1 MTDIITIDDINNYNL
16 EFNDGKLI
24 LTPKYTKVTPEELC
38 GINLAHSII
47 NKCIIY
53 NDDKI
58 ISTSTKYRSMLI
70 DIWKNMPSQL
80 LLTNTTYNMKLSNE
94 NDNGYKWIDCI
105 NLSVQDKDSNGAF
118 KELLKMV
125 EINQY
130 KFTINIT
137 LFPNKKIL
145 VEYT

>member
-80 LLTNTTYNMKLSNE
+80 LLTNTTEKTLRLKN
-94 NDNGYKWIDCI
+94 
-105 NLSVQDKDSNGAF
+105 NLY
-118 KELLKMV
+118 EC
-125 EINQY
+125 
-130 KFTINIT
+130 
-137 LFPNKKIL
+137 
-145 VEYT
+145 